1 MSKEPE
7 AMRMI
12 HKIQEEIYEDTK
24 HMTVVEKVAY
34 INKEAREAE
43 KKYGLHLRKAAHSHK

>member
-24 HMTVVEKVAY
+24 HMTVAQKVAY
-34 INKEAREAE
+34 INKEAQELE
-43 KKYGLHLRKAAHSHK
+43 KNYNLHLRKTAHAHK